1 MNIKDLFT
9 TDNSVSAQSL
19 FKSESGNAT
28 VIQIQAGGKLKE
40 HTSKTAALLI
50 CIRGHAVFGDEKG
63 VHQPLHFGDYVHIEP
78 MVKHWID
85 GIDES
90 QFILI
95 K

>member
-1 MNIKDLFT
+1 MNIKELFT
-9 TDNSVSAQSL
+9 TDNPVSAQSL

-28 VIQIQAGGKLKE
+28 VIKIQAGGKLKE
-40 HTSKTAALLI
+40 HSSKTAALLI
-50 CIRGHAVFGDEKG
+50 CIEGHAVFGDEKG
-63 VHQPLHFGDYVHIEP
+63 VRQPLLFGDYVQIEP
-78 MVKHWID
+78 MVKHWIE